1 MIFIFFLII
10 LLIKVILC
18 IDKFFVL
25 DVICNV
31 INFILFLGKCIFNVV
46 FNWLIICLVIWYVL
60 LYNCIVFIIN
70 GLLII
75 WFCFK
80 CLYVNI
86 IWFVN
91 EIISCFELIFIVVL
105 EIKFNELI
113 IICNILLLVILIKF
127 L

>member
-46 FNWLIICLVIWYVL
+46 FNWSIICLVIWYVL

-80 CLYVNI
+80 CL
-86 IWFVN
+86 
-91 EIISCFELIFIVVL
+91 
-105 EIKFNELI
+105 
-113 IICNILLLVILIKF
+113 
-127 L
+127 